1 MQNINRFESMVKNSI
16 FAIIE
21 QIIYSS
27 LSFLTRTVFIYTL
40 GKLYL
45 GFNGLFSDILTL
57 LSLGELGVGTAIT
70 YSMYKP
76 AAYGDYGKLMSLLNF
91 YKKIYRI
98 IGTTLTIIG
107 LMLIPFLSLFISGI
121 PNITELPL
129 IYILFLL
136 NTTASYFF
144 VYKKSILIVNQKS
157 YIVSLLFILVTV
169 LQNVIQVIVLVCL
182 SNYIIFL
189 SIQLLGTVL
198 NNILV
203 SLYVDIHYGFLK
215 EYKNERI
222 DDETKN
228 SIFIN
233 IKAMIASKV
242 SSAIVTSTDNLLI
255 SKFVSTIILGI
266 YSNYTLFIGMLRT
279 TFVKIFESLIG
290 SVGNIIVTESRDTIY
305 DSFKKIWFV
314 NFWLTGVSCSCLFCL
329 IDSFI
334 VLWAGEEYVLDIK
347 IVVLICFNLYMRLIR
362 STFLMYIDTYG
373 MFVEIRWKCIAEA
386 IINLV
391 ASLILVVPLKMGVI
405 GILLGTLI
413 SNFTTN
419 FWYEPYLLYKRKFG
433 KMWRDYLLTFT
444 KYFLSIFGG
453 TIINYLLLNKIIL
466 IGGWCGF
473 FSKLF
478 ICLITINLFLCIL
491 YKQASEYTYFIDLI
505 KQNVYKVLR
514 R

>member
-76 AAYGDYGKLMSLLNF
+76 AAYSDYGKLMSLLNF

-255 SKFVSTIILGI
+255 SKFVSTIIL
-266 YSNYTLFIGMLRT
+266 
-279 TFVKIFESLIG
+279 VKERIEGGANEKTALIF
-290 SVGNIIVTESRDTIY
+290 R
-305 DSFKKIWFV
+305 
-314 NFWLTGVSCSCLFCL
+314 
-329 IDSFI
+329 
-334 VLWAGEEYVLDIK
+334 
-347 IVVLICFNLYMRLIR
+347 
-362 STFLMYIDTYG
+362 
-373 MFVEIRWKCIAEA
+373 
-386 IINLV
+386 
-391 ASLILVVPLKMGVI
+391 
-405 GILLGTLI
+405 
-413 SNFTTN
+413 
-419 FWYEPYLLYKRKFG
+419 
-433 KMWRDYLLTFT
+433 
-444 KYFLSIFGG
+444 
-453 TIINYLLLNKIIL
+453 
-466 IGGWCGF
+466 
-473 FSKLF
+473 
-478 ICLITINLFLCIL
+478 
-491 YKQASEYTYFIDLI
+491 
-505 KQNVYKVLR
+505 
-514 R
+514 